1 MTSASDGESISLHEA
16 ADRLGVHYMTV
27 YRYVRLGM
35 LPAEKSGGTWK
46 VDPADLPLVR
56 APAGA
61 TAPAGR
67 PRQGGRSLA
76 PWSDRLRTRMLAGD
90 VEGSWNVVE
99 AAMASGMEPADVY
112 VDVLTPAMHTIGQ
125 SWRDGDIGVDREHL
139 ASSVAASI
147 VGRMGARF
155 RRRGRDR
162 GTVLVAM
169 PAGDRHGLGAT
180 MLSDILRGAGFSVL
194 NLGPDTPTASLS
206 AAIEEADRLVGV
218 IVSVADSARLPA
230 ARESIAAAR
239 SHSSAVPIIAGGPAI
254 PDEATARSLGA
265 DGWTD
270 DARRLAGLVTG
281 RTVA

>member
-1 MTSASDGESISLHEA
+1 
-16 ADRLGVHYMTV
+16 
-27 YRYVRLGM
+27 
-35 LPAEKSGGTWK
+35 
-46 VDPADLPLVR
+46 
-56 APAGA
+56 
-61 TAPAGR
+61 
-67 PRQGGRSLA
+67 
-76 PWSDRLRTRMLAGD
+76 MLAGD
-90 VEGSWNVVE
+90 VEGSWDVVE

-112 VDVLTPAMHTIGQ
+112 VDVLTPAMHAIGE
-125 SWRDGDIGVDREHL
+125 SWRNGELGVEGEHL

-147 VGRMGARF
+147 VGRMGPRF

-194 NLGPDTPTASLS
+194 NLGPDTPTASLA
-206 AAIEEADRLVGV
+206 AAIEAADRLVGV

-254 PDEATARSLGA
+254 PDEASARSLGA

-270 DARRLAGLVTG
+270 DARRLAGLITG

>member
-1 MTSASDGESISLHEA
+1 
-16 ADRLGVHYMTV
+16 
-27 YRYVRLGM
+27 
-35 LPAEKSGGTWK
+35 
-46 VDPADLPLVR
+46 
-56 APAGA
+56 
-61 TAPAGR
+61 
-67 PRQGGRSLA
+67 
-76 PWSDRLRTRMLAGD
+76 MLAGD

-169 PAGDRHGLGAT
+169 PA
-180 MLSDILRGAGFSVL
+180 
-194 NLGPDTPTASLS
+194 
-206 AAIEEADRLVGV
+206 AIEEADRLVGV